1 MSRILIGSSNVY
13 KNYRVS
19 LFVNYKEYSMVRCTD
34 IESFNAHM
42 QNIEAAETKVV
53 VSVLENLLDKAV
65 TSPNK
70 KKMAEEISD
79 VINEYFCI
87 IAKAA
92 QANPGTKFVLIDP
105 IIRPRLDWYDAALDM
120 IKDTHKEG
128 VTKLGVMNVSRV
140 DVISRASQ
148 QFEKDGVHL
157 TPAAGKI
164 FVGSIL

>member
-105 IIRPRLDWYDAALDM
+105 ILRPRLDWYDAALDM

-140 DVISRASQ
+140 DVIS
-148 QFEKDGVHL
+148 
-157 TPAAGKI
+157 
-164 FVGSIL
+164 